1 MRYALAGRIL
11 RPISAI
17 IQQSREISEK
27 YLDKRIPLGKTR
39 DELYELSV
47 ALNKMFD
54 RSQHSFNCQKEFIG
68 NASHELKTPLTS
80 LKLQIETL
88 KKQNNY
94 HDASVLK
101 NNHQRSALVSGSKSI
116 FIFR

>member
-1 MRYALAGRIL
+1 
-11 RPISAI
+11 
-17 IQQSREISEK
+17 
-27 YLDKRIPLGKTR
+27 
-39 DELYELSV
+39 
-47 ALNKMFD
+47 
-54 RSQHSFNCQKEFIG
+54 
-68 NASHELKTPLTS
+68 
-80 LKLQIETL
+80 L